1 MTRRRKLERHR
12 QSLAEIRDIM
22 NSMKTLAYMETRK
35 LARFLDAQHAV
46 VQSIE
51 DVAADLLSF
60 YPETLPEAQETMPV
74 YVLIGTERGFCGDF
88 NHALLKY
95 LESALQEH
103 PPGSPVLIATGR
115 KLYTLLEGDGR
126 VAAQIDGASVAEE
139 VTSVL
144 SQVVRELSALQ
155 EQNRMLNVYGLYH
168 GSEGGIVM
176 QKLLPPFQHYLHQAP
191 RFPHPPVLNQS
202 PRVFLAEL
210 TDHYLFAA
218 LHEALYTSLMA
229 ENHQRVAHLE
239 GAVKHLDDESAELM
253 RQSNILRQAE
263 IIEEIEV
270 ILLSASSFSES
281 PGTRDYASSLD
292 K

>member
-1 MTRRRKLERHR
+1 MTRRRNLEHHR

-35 LARFLDAQHAV
+35 LTRFLDAQHAV
-46 VQSIE
+46 VQGIE

-60 YPETLPEAQETMPV
+60 YPEVLPEAQETMPV

-103 PPGSPVLIATGR
+103 SPGSPVLIATGR
-115 KLYTLLEGDGR
+115 KLYTLLEGDAR
-126 VAAQIDGASVAEE
+126 VAAQIDGANVAEE

-144 SQVVRELSALQ
+144 NQVVHELSALQ
-155 EQNRMLNVYGLYH
+155 KQNRMLNVYGLYH
-168 GSEGGIVM
+168 GSEDGIVM
-176 QKLLPPFQHYLHQAP
+176 QKLLPPFQHYLYQAP
-191 RFPHPPVLNQS
+191 HFPHPPVLNQS
-202 PRVFLAEL
+202 PRKFLAEL
-210 TDHYLFAA
+210 TDHYLLAA
-218 LHEALYTSLMA
+218 LHEVLYTSLMA

-253 RQSNILRQAE
+253 RQSNILRQTE

-270 ILLSASSFSES
+270 ILLSAASLGES
-281 PGTRDYASSLD
+281 PGM
-292 K
+292 